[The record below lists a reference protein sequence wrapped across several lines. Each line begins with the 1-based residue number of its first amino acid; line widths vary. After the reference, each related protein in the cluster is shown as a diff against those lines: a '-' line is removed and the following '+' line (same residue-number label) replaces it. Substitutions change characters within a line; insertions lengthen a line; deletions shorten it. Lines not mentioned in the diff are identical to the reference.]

1 MSQLDVAA
9 WRQAADAARM
19 AIRAAAEV
27 VDGDVSVFVCD
38 NTELRASASRE
49 NPMEFASVIAGLAAR
64 GVARFEDVPLEAV
77 FTRKMDEFRRVED
90 GITVIVYGT
99 ARRVLGFY
107 ILELQRGIAFLL
119 ELHASVKRRGL
130 GKCLLHHAL
139 TLACLQGFASVDFVV
154 HEDNTD
160 AQQFYLAQF
169 CCSCDK
175 NQRWSYDCTSWSHQS
190 ATATALALA
199 SAACKKPREWST
211 MDTLDIEHILDWR
224 LRTRCP

>member
-1 MSQLDVAA
+1 M
-9 WRQAADAARM
+9 
-19 AIRAAAEV
+19 
-27 VDGDVSVFVCD
+27 
-38 NTELRASASRE
+38 
-49 NPMEFASVIAGLAAR
+49 
-64 GVARFEDVPLEAV
+64 
-77 FTRKMDEFRRVED
+77 
-90 GITVIVYGT
+90 
-99 ARRVLGFY
+99 LGFY

-199 SAACKKPREWST
+199 SAACKKPQDESGPRWIRWT
-211 MDTLDIEHILDWR
+211 LNIQLDTEHTAESRPGLGCIASSARPCSLLLCSRQRPAAASVYFDTAAGSASACT
-224 LRTRCP
+224 LRRAT

>member
-49 NPMEFASVIAGLAAR
+49 GPMEFASVIAGLAAR

-139 TLACLQGFASVDFVV
+139 TLVCLQGFASVAFVV
-154 HEDNTD
+154 HKDNTD
-160 AQQFYLAQF
+160 VQEFYLAQY
-169 CCSCDK
+169 CCSCGKD
-175 NQRWSYDCTSWSHQS
+175 QRWSYDCTSWSH
-190 ATATALALA
+190 
-199 SAACKKPREWST
+199 
-211 MDTLDIEHILDWR
+211 
-224 LRTRCP
+224 